1 MRLASVVLCYLR
13 SQFLGLPMCLHA
25 RLCLVSLWT
34 VKASITMCQYVV
46 TDKPSYNPDD
56 SVVAVRS
63 PSRIWQ

>member
-13 SQFLGLPMCLHA
+13 SQFLPMRPHA

-56 SVVAVRS
+56 SVVAVRP
-63 PSRIWQ
+63 PSRIWN